1 MKYVYLI
8 NIEGTNIYK
17 IGFTKQSPEKRL
29 KNLQTGNPYK
39 IILADSY
46 ESKIAPSIE
55 SVIHSYFK
63 HKKTNSEDE
72 MKLMGEWFELDK
84 KDIEA
89 FKITC
94 KTIEGNLKAIS
105 DSTMF
110 Y

>member
-17 IGFTKQSPEKRL
+17 IGFTKQYPEKRL

-39 IILADSY
+39 MILTDSY

-55 SVIHSYFK
+55 SVMHSYFQ
-63 HKKTNSEDE
+63 HKKTNSEE
-72 MKLMGEWFELDK
+72 ELKLMGEWFELDK
-84 KDIEA
+84 IDIEA

-94 KTIEGNLKAIS
+94 QTIEGNLNAIS
-105 DSTMF
+105 NSTLF